1 MYLTRACADRLE
13 LIPYSAGDRE
23 AFNVFFQWEA
33 LRPLLQGYPCYVIPD
48 DTIIDPKKL
57 VNYLEANHI
66 TRLMTTP
73 NLLEHILDYPI
84 DASRKLRNIRVWL
97 MQGEALP
104 ATAVHKFQAKVPQA
118 QIWNVYGAWE
128 CLNISYGLLDYKI
141 DGLIAP
147 VGKAMINVTCYL
159 LDEALQIIPV
169 GQAGEIYVD
178 TPCLA
183 IYLNDPE
190 KTAEHF
196 PTIMLNGKM
205 TKVYKTGDTGRILPN
220 GEMESL
226 GRIDSTV
233 KIRGF
238 KVSIPFV
245 ELTIKEHPR
254 VATAAIMPI
263 MDTTTNVTKSLAAY
277 VVGKDGLMSET
288 HLQELKD
295 DLHSALP
302 SYAFPHHWVLMEA
315 LPTKGGE
322 SRKLDRQALPAI
334 VTTPPSSDGPT
345 TKGSA
350 AKAASRLEEVILEC
364 WSMVLSLPA
373 NTLSTS
379 DNFFEVGG
387 HSLVAVKLV
396 GALGSKYGVNASVL
410 DIYDHPTIATLAR
423 HLGPA
428 DTADDSE
435 DEAPRR
441 RQRQAGVTSDIAIIG
456 MAGRFP
462 GANSID
468 EFWSNLQ
475 AGHDSLRP
483 FTNEELVSCGVPPE
497 VYNHPDFVPA
507 GQVCDDVDKFDAAF
521 WAIGK
526 LEAEVMDPQHRVFME
541 TAWHAVES
549 AGYAPRSGTPAQCGV
564 FASSGIDGYLIH
576 HLNGGALKNPL
587 EPGDLFMTEVGSEK
601 DYMATRVSY
610 ALNLQGPSMA
620 VNSACS
626 SGLVAVAQAAQAI
639 SVGACDMAIAGAS
652 SLTFPN
658 TGFLW
663 EENLV
668 YSRDGHVRPFDQGA
682 AGTTFGDSVGAIV
695 LKVLNDAVEDGDNIR
710 AVLIGSAVTND
721 GGQKAGYTA
730 PAAAGQRSAI
740 VAAHNAAGVGARDI
754 SYVECH
760 ATATNIGD
768 AIELRGLTDAFGQSI
783 DATDPNTKQFCAIG
797 SVKGNIGHANCAAG
811 LTGLMK
817 TVLCLQHRQ
826 LVPTAHFTKLSDKI
840 SIRPDSPFYI
850 HEGLTHWIPDGD
862 RIRGPLTAGVSSFGI
877 GGTNAHAVL
886 REWTPEQRN
895 TQLERGGD
903 GRAVHVLTASAKSP
917 ASLKAVLNHL
927 ADHVM
932 NEATGLTDSVF
943 TLHTGREEFPYR
955 AAVVCDAADRA
966 TASEALRNHREVKKC
981 KTNPSVV
988 MCFPGQGS
996 QYVNMGSGLYK
1007 TETVF
1012 RQYFDQCCDLLKPII
1027 GCDLRA
1033 KIFTDKETAQFA
1045 EAFSSEPEVV
1055 QTSIF
1060 VVEYSL
1066 AKFLIDSTGVKP
1078 IAMVGHSIGEY
1089 AAAAVSG
1096 LMSLEDA
1103 LGMVATRAKAMHT
1116 TCNPGAV
1123 LSAKM
1128 PVEAARTFVSER
1140 SDVWLACENSPENVA
1155 FSCLPESVKTI
1166 TDELSERGF
1175 KAFALKVTH
1184 GFHSSM
1190 VQPAADAVAAYA
1202 QGIAMT
1208 PPEVPMTSNVTG
1220 GWLTDDDLTPERWAQ
1235 HIVGT
1240 VKFTENIAAV
1250 SQWQPTVF
1258 LEVGPGTGLCS
1269 LIKKCIAPGDDA
1281 PVCIPVMRHPKD
1293 TETTDGHALAAMIG
1307 KLWGLGNK
1315 IDWTAYHQGERAL
1328 RTPLPGYSFEKTSF
1342 WKHPEQSIYVP
1353 TPTKKAAK
1361 KAKSKKPELQQASA
1375 NLVRY
1380 GDLQSMSST
1389 MKVYCFPYAGGSSSA
1404 FAQWARECPQWMEVV
1419 AIELP
1424 GRGSASDEP
1433 LSASHTDDI
1442 ELVGELATQIR
1453 ADFQAASSASTLRI
1467 SVAMVGF
1474 SMGAL
1479 MAIEVQQL
1487 LSDLP
1492 IVHSVLAGRAPV
1504 RETKQV
1510 VMDESAVG
1518 SLNLAPAEVTE
1529 SDEWQTHFLPM
1540 LLSDLAAD
1548 SRAAS
1553 RLSTTETTSF
1563 IRGDVDVFCGLQ
1575 DPSFPA
1581 DSANQWRHAV
1591 TAASRFD
1598 VHFFFGGHEFLK
1610 TCAEQIFVR
1619 IQASLSEKAA
1629 LDVTGAL
1636 SAAGLRGNVAASPR
1650 HSQILSY
1657 VVWERPQAVLAP
1669 LAAQSALSVLALG
1682 TSEVLI
1688 TDDHINAL
1696 STDAGLVIQ
1705 LTDEYVMVPA
1715 HSDET
1720 DTSWIQE
1727 DETQC
1732 WRLLQ
1737 VTNQLAERGAKG
1749 RITLVCDASV
1759 RGAMAVGAS
1768 KVIPLEM
1775 PELFCQRIFIQNQSA
1790 HNDSFAA
1797 AGLMEQ
1803 AVHAALRC
1811 PDETDVLVQF
1821 GRRSSRRRSAAAPTV
1836 LVARLQPCPLSQ
1848 IPASIG
1854 PADGAFVHDASYIIT
1869 GGLGGVGLA
1878 LVDWLV
1884 DVQQVDP
1891 CNIVILTRRQQAV
1904 VSKCQTLG
1912 ECHVR
1917 RQEEFD
1923 GRVGPRGATVI
1934 QADVSDRSALLGN
1947 KALVQLSDVA
1957 GIFHLAGV
1965 LDDGPI
1971 SSMTLERVAKTVRP
1985 KVCGALHM
1993 VSLAEEAGWDV
2004 EFLMNFSSTSSLGGY
2019 AGQANYCAAN
2029 AVLDHLGQGWGTTT
2043 SGGGGSSSSG
2053 GSGGVRKHLT
2063 VNFGPWGEAGMAA
2076 EGTRAH
2082 QLSLESG
2089 QTPMSNEV
2097 GMRCIGAAL
2106 LHALTQAAPALH
2118 FAVCQCD
2125 WPATPWAGM
2134 PLLSHCA
2141 ASAASPADGEED
2153 EDDSDDDDT
2162 AAEGNKTVSGGEEIH
2177 SSTTIDTAVVEFM
2190 RDRVPGKWDVNETL
2204 SELGMDSLDTV
2215 QLRNQF
2221 NKTFRLTTLAK
2232 MSLFT
2237 NPNTTLG
2244 NLVGLLEDT
2253 VKATNGLP

>member
-850 HEGLTHWIPDGD
+850 HEGLTNWIPDGD

-917 ASLKAVLNHL
+917 ASLKAVLNKL
-927 ADHVM
+927 ADHII
-932 NEATGLTDSVF
+932 NEATDLTDCAF
-943 TLHTGREEFPYR
+943 TLHAGREEFPYR

-966 TASEALRNHREVKKC
+966 TASEALRSHREVTKC
-981 KTNPSVV
+981 KTNPGVV

-996 QYVNMGSGLYK
+996 QYVNMGRGLYK
-1007 TETVF
+1007 TEAVF
-1012 RQYFDQCCDLLKPII
+1012 RQYFDQCCELLQPII

-1033 KIFTDKETAQFA
+1033 KIFTEAETAEFA
-1045 EAFSSEPEVV
+1045 EAFNSEPEVV

-1060 VVEYSL
+1060 AVEYAL
-1066 AKFLIDSTGVKP
+1066 AKFLIESTGVKP

-1096 LMSLEDA
+1096 LMSLKDA

-1116 TCNPGAV
+1116 SCNRGAM

-1128 PVEAARTFVSER
+1128 PVEAACAFAAER
-1140 SDVWLACENSPENVA
+1140 SGVWLACENSPENVA
-1155 FSCLPESVKTI
+1155 FSCSPESVEAVTA
-1166 TDELSERGF
+1166 ELSERGY

-1184 GFHSSM
+1184 GFHSAM
-1190 VQPAADAVAAYA
+1190 VQPAADAVEAYA
-1202 QGIAMT
+1202 QNVSMSV
-1208 PPEVPMTSNVTG
+1208 PEVPMTSNVSG

-1240 VKFTENIAAV
+1240 VRFVDNIEAV

-1269 LIKKCIAPGDDA
+1269 LIKKCIIPGDDA
-1281 PVCIPVMRHPKD
+1281 PVCIPAMRHPKD
-1293 TETTDGHALAAMIG
+1293 TKTTDEHALATTIAR
-1307 KLWGLGNK
+1307 LWSLGNK
-1315 IDWTAYHQGERAL
+1315 LDWAAYHKGERAL
-1328 RTPLPGYSFEKTSF
+1328 RAPLPGYSFEKSSF
-1342 WKHPEQSIYVP
+1342 WKHPEQSIYLA

-1361 KAKSKKPELQQASA
+1361 KKKTKSKRAELQPASA

-1380 GDLQSMSST
+1380 GDLQSASAT

-1404 FAQWARECPQWMEVV
+1404 FAKWARECPQWMEVV

-1433 LSASHTDDI
+1433 LSASHADDI
-1442 ELVGELATQIR
+1442 ALVRELAGQIR
-1453 ADFQAASSASTLRI
+1453 DDFQASRSADSI
-1467 SVAMVGF
+1467 AMVGL
-1474 SMGAL
+1474 SMGVL
-1479 MAIEVQQL
+1479 MALEVQQL
-1487 LSDLP
+1487 LADLP
-1492 IVHSVLAGRAPV
+1492 IVHSFLAGRAPV
-1504 RETKQV
+1504 RKSSQV
-1510 VMDESAVG
+1510 ALDQTTID
-1518 SLNLAPAEVTE
+1518 SLNLAPPEVTE
-1529 SDEWQTHFLPM
+1529 SEAWKTHFLPM
-1540 LLSDLAAD
+1540 LMADLAAD

-1553 RLSTTETTSF
+1553 RLAAIEKPAAT
-1563 IRGDVDVFCGLQ
+1563 RGDIDVFCGLE
-1575 DPSFPA
+1575 DPSFPPETA
-1581 DSANQWRHAV
+1581 DQWRRLAV
-1591 TAASRFD
+1591 SDGNFD
-1598 VHFFFGGHEFLK
+1598 LHFFFGGHEFLK
-1610 TCAEQIFVR
+1610 TCAEKIFGR
-1619 IQASLSEKAA
+1619 IQAALAVQATAAETAATVHAAVHSHSEMLS
-1629 LDVTGAL
+1629 
-1636 SAAGLRGNVAASPR
+1636 S
-1650 HSQILSY
+1650 
-1657 VVWERPQAVLAP
+1657 VVWEHAS
-1669 LAAQSALSVLALG
+1669 LAAVVPSPDSQKLCVLSLGASEVHITDEHVSALNS
-1682 TSEVLI
+1682 
-1688 TDDHINAL
+1688 
-1696 STDAGLVIQ
+1696 DAGLV
-1705 LTDEYVMVPA
+1705 VMLADGSPCDT
-1715 HSDET
+1715 HG
-1720 DTSWIQE
+1720 TSWVQE
-1727 DETQC
+1727 DEAQC

-1737 VTNQLAERGAKG
+1737 LVNRLAERGAGG
-1749 RITLVCDASV
+1749 RLVLVCDASV
-1759 RGAMAVGAS
+1759 RGAMAAGAS
-1768 KVIPLEM
+1768 KTIPLEM
-1775 PELFCQRIFIQNQSA
+1775 PELFCQRVFVKDDEAGSNTPTT
-1790 HNDSFAA
+1790 AA
-1797 AGLMEQ
+1797 AVLTQ
-1803 AVHAALRC
+1803 AVYAARRY
-1811 PDETDVLVQF
+1811 PSETDILVEFDKRQ
-1821 GRRSSRRRSAAAPTV
+1821 RRRSAAPAV
-1836 LVARLQPCPLSQ
+1836 RVARLQPFPLERML
-1848 IPASIG
+1848 PAAT
-1854 PADGAFVHDASYIIT
+1854 PADGVFVRKACYIIT

-1878 LVDWLV
+1878 LVDWLI
-1884 DVQQVDP
+1884 DTQQVEP
-1891 CNIVILTRRQQAV
+1891 SNIVVLSRR
-1904 VSKCQTLG
+1904 KYT
-1912 ECHVR
+1912 
-1917 RQEEFD
+1917 
-1923 GRVGPRGATVI
+1923 GRVARPRPGGLRRDVMSRSLGKGATGPRGTQVV
-1934 QADVSDRSALLGN
+1934 QADVSSRASLLANDALRQLG
-1947 KALVQLSDVA
+1947 DVA

-1965 LDDGPI
+1965 LDDGLI
-1971 SSMTLERVAKTVRP
+1971 GSMDPQRIKKTVAP
-1985 KVCGALHM
+1985 KAAGAMNL
-1993 VSLAEEAGWDV
+1993 VSLAEQAGWDV
-2004 EFLMNFSSTSSLGGY
+2004 EFMLSFSSTSSLGGY
-2019 AGQANYCAAN
+2019 AGQANYCSAN
-2029 AVLDHLGQGWGTTT
+2029 AVLDHLGQGWQLP
-2043 SGGGGSSSSG
+2043 SSSTSDDNTSSVP
-2053 GSGGVRKHLT
+2053 GSMKFVT
-2063 VNFGPWGEAGMAA
+2063 VNFGPWGEVGMAV

-2089 QTPMSNEV
+2089 QTPMSNEA
-2097 GMRCIGAAL
+2097 GMRCIGSAL
-2106 LHALTQAAPALH
+2106 KHALSLPDLALQ

-2125 WPATPWAGM
+2125 WPATPWYGM

-2141 ASAASPADGEED
+2141 ASAAGADAEEVEDDSGGDDDGTAD
-2153 EDDSDDDDT
+2153 EDDKT
-2162 AAEGNKTVSGGEEIH
+2162 ASGGEE
-2177 SSTTIDTAVVEFM
+2177 IDTAVVEFM
-2190 RDRVPGKWDVNETL
+2190 RARVPGKWDINETL

-2221 NKTFRLTTLAK
+2221 NKQFSPSVPAK
-2232 MSLFT
+2232 MALFT
-2237 NPNTTLG
+2237 NPSTKLG
-2244 NLVGLLEDT
+2244 DLVRVLE
-2253 VKATNGLP
+2253 KALA